1 MSIKINLKEIISKRT
16 PKVGDL
22 VNILHQVSVPKN
34 VYNDCLIIEI
44 TESKKNYPQYTYN
57 SAEFIY
63 KVLYKN
69 KIKKFRETHVSIY
82 VSKRLENE

>member
-1 MSIKINLKEIISKRT
+1 MSVEINLKEIISKRT

-22 VNILHQVSVPKN
+22 VNILHQVSVPKH
-34 VYNDCLIIEI
+34 VYNDCLIVEI

-57 SAEFIY
+57 SPEFVY

-69 KIKKFRETHVSIY
+69 TIKKFRETHISIY
-82 VSKRLENE
+82 VSKRLNNE

>member
-1 MSIKINLKEIISKRT
+1 MSVKIDLKKIISKRT

-22 VNILHQVSVPKN
+22 VNILHQVAVPKH
-34 VYNDCLIIEI
+34 VYNHCLVVKI

-57 SAEFIY
+57 SPEFVY

-69 KIKKFRETHVSIY
+69 TIKKFRETHISIY
-82 VSKRLENE
+82 VSKRIDNE